1 MLRIALTKYTK
12 HRVDWEGKTTDM
24 STRFKLVL
32 IQKLLCVYVGT
43 FIKILEI
50 IIHFHVSQNHLI
62 YE

>member
-1 MLRIALTKYTK
+1 MLCIALTKYTK

-32 IQKLLCVYVGT
+32 IQLLCVYVGT

-50 IIHFHVSQNHLI
+50 IIHFHVYQILLI